1 MERKINRQKEI
12 LKLEK
17 ETKRKR
23 IWEDASILKKRI
35 EEDALIEE
43 KKEMNLLEEYAEQ
56 VMAKI
61 KIKRKKE
68 KLKKLLNFKSEEERR
83 EKGNSHIELQEY
95 PNKKKR
101 SEESEN
107 KDGEINK
114 WKAKNESISLNK
126 E

>member
-1 MERKINRQKEI
+1 
-12 LKLEK
+12 
-17 ETKRKR
+17 
-23 IWEDASILKKRI
+23 
-35 EEDALIEE
+35 
-43 KKEMNLLEEYAEQ
+43 MNLLEEYAEQ

-114 WKAKNESISLNK
+114 
-126 E
+126 